1 MGLSA
6 VSPVFPPCDTV
17 QPWLVWIVWGGF
29 SFGFGQRRAA
39 CGHSHT
45 RPVLF
50 DSLGCSCWVCVSR
63 LTSMGSNITWGGEQ
77 TCRYTVVVI
86 LLPCAVGVGGG
97 QWHQCGDIVYSEGPS
112 RWAASSHCFTAVFVQ
127 TGALKH
133 GFPMHN
139 CLPSDVQ
146 AHRHRRNRWWQAG
159 ASHAEMF
166 CESLTTFCSDLSR
179 GLVQLTCLSRRCVR
193 VRSEQA

>member
-1 MGLSA
+1 MAGVDRVGWLQLRLWTAQGSVRTLSHASGAVRLAGVQLLGVRLTAHKHGLKHH
-6 VSPVFPPCDTV
+6 VGWRTDLQVHCCRDTV
-17 QPWLVWIVWGGF
+17 
-29 SFGFGQRRAA
+29 A
-39 CGHSHT
+39 
-45 RPVLF
+45 
-50 DSLGCSCWVCVSR
+50 VC
-63 LTSMGSNITWGGEQ
+63 
-77 TCRYTVVVI
+77 CR
-86 LLPCAVGVGGG
+86 CGGG

-179 GLVQLTCLSRRCVR
+179 G
-193 VRSEQA
+193 